1 MTTLVPPDRIE
12 SLVGARRHRAAHI
25 GRAVAAEQT
34 VYILHSQVCKNSGID
49 LRECRFSLA
58 LDRGIVAEQWR
69 GQEDR
74 PVFLGVWNERLVPI
88 RTCETPFEEGAI
100 P

>member
-12 SLVGARRHRAAHI
+12 SLVGARRHRKAHI
-25 GRAVAAEQT
+25 GRAVATEQT

-58 LDRGIVAEQWR
+58 LDRGIVAEQWQ

-88 RTCETPFEEGAI
+88 RTCETPFEEGTT